1 MDYVTRDLLIVLAIL
16 AAIIGVFWYEI
27 AQRRRAERAL
37 RESEER
43 SRHLIARAPVILWS
57 ARPDTTLDYVNDTCI
72 EFTGMSRE
80 KMLNEGWHEA
90 VHPDDLEAIQAIY
103 APAFEARRPFTGEYR
118 VRRADGVYRWLLAI
132 GIPKFSPRGAYEG
145 YIGCDIDI
153 TERKNAEN
161 LIQDSKTA
169 LEGSH
174 REIQQLARMLMTAQE
189 DEHRRLARELHDD
202 LTQRLAR
209 IAIDIGRIETAHDA
223 PAGMRPI
230 REDLV
235 RLSEDV
241 HALSYRLHPSVLDD
255 LGLVEA
261 LRTECDRA
269 SRHGSIQ
276 VKADL
281 GEVGEST
288 PVETSLCLFRVAQEA
303 VNNAL
308 RHAQASA
315 LTVVLAPVRQG
326 LQLSVSDN
334 GRGFETARYPTH
346 ASLGLASMRERI
358 RLLNGELEIR
368 SSPGEGTTVTAWV
381 PT

>member
-1 MDYVTRDLLIVLAIL
+1 MNYLTRDLLVVLAAF
-16 AAIIGVFWYEI
+16 AATIGAFWYQI
-27 AQRRRAERAL
+27 AQRKRAERTL

-43 SRHLIARAPVILWS
+43 FRHLVDRAPVILWS

-72 EFTGMSRE
+72 EFTGMSRQ

-90 VHPDDLEAIQAIY
+90 VHPDDLEPLQAIY
-103 APAFEARRPFTGEYR
+103 APAFESRSPFTGEYR

-132 GIPKFSPRGAYEG
+132 GIPKFAANGEYEG

-153 TERKNAEN
+153 TERKNADT

-169 LEGSH
+169 LETSH
-174 REIQQLARMLMTAQE
+174 GEIQQLARMLITAHE
-189 DEHRRLARELHDD
+189 DERRRLARELHDD

-209 IAIDIGRIETAHDA
+209 IAIDVGRIENSPSH
-223 PAGMRPI
+223 PAGMQPI

-269 SRHGSIQ
+269 SRQGSLN
-276 VKADL
+276 VKTEFSEAGD
-281 GEVGEST
+281 ST
-288 PVETSLCLFRVAQEA
+288 SAETSLCLFRVAQEC
-303 VNNAL
+303 VSNVL

-315 LTVVLAPVRQG
+315 LTVILVPVRQG

-334 GRGFETARYPTH
+334 GRGFALADNPTH

-358 RLLNGELEIR
+358 RLLRGELDIR
-368 SSPGEGTTVTAWV
+368 SMPGAGTTVTAWV